1 MAIEITTE
9 DIYDKKENE
18 NEKNSENVED
28 KEDESWVKEKLKEK
42 FGEDIEVKDLKDVSQ
57 IKEILKEK
65 TNKQVK
71 FIDLDK
77 AINRK
82 IKNHKHEEYKA
93 SNTYKYLIGE
103 RPKRFLEG
111 IMGTYYTIIHSLF
124 VLLVGYLICFVN
136 DLRYLVIGLLIISL
150 DAHANIVLHDCP
162 LSMLEDKY
170 LEKSGIETRLE
181 FLRGLGIMYSLD
193 SRYDAQLETI
203 INAWSLIAGKILM
216 LICFRNFTSRNFVN

>member
-1 MAIEITTE
+1 MKNEIITDE
-9 DIYDKKENE
+9 EMGKKHEENKENNE
-18 NEKNSENVED
+18 NNEN
-28 KEDESWVKEKLKEK
+28 KDELWVKEKLKEK
-42 FGEDIEVKDLKDVSQ
+42 FGEDIEVKDLKDELW
-57 IKEILKEK
+57 IKEKLKETK
-65 TNKQVK
+65 NKQVK

-77 AINRK
+77 QINRK
-82 IKNHKHEEYKA
+82 IKNHNHEEYKT

-111 IMGTYYTIIHSLF
+111 LMGNYYTFIHTMF
-124 VLLVGYLICFVN
+124 VLLLGYLICFVN

-193 SRYDAQLETI
+193 TRYDAQLETI
-203 INAWSLIAGKILM
+203 INCWSLIAGKILM